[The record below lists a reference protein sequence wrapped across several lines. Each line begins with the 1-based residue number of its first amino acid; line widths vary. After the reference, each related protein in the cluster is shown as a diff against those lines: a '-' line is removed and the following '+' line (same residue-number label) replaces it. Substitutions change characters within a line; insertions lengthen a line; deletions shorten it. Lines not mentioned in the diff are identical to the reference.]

1 MAAKVIAVLNQK
13 GGTSKTTT
21 ATNLASCLAVK
32 HGKRVLLVD
41 LDQQG
46 SATDWAASRPEA
58 EGDAGLIPTV
68 SMGKA
73 LARDLPRVAGGYD
86 YVVVDGVPQISE
98 LTAAAIR
105 AADAVLIP
113 VQPSQYDIWAC
124 GDLVQLV
131 KDRQEIADGRPV
143 AAMMIARAIPGTV
156 LERDVR
162 GTLEAYELP
171 ILRSQTCQRQSYVG
185 GIEQGRSVMD
195 LPDDNKARLE
205 IEALTAELLELTQ

>member
-1 MAAKVIAVLNQK
+1 MAAKVIAILNQK

-21 ATNLASCLAVK
+21 ATNLASCLTVK
-32 HGKRVLLVD
+32 HGFRVLLVD

-46 SATDWAASRPEA
+46 SATDWAAARGEA
-58 EGDAGLIPTV
+58 SDDAGVIPTV

-86 YVVVDGVPQISE
+86 YVVIDGVPQISE

-113 VQPSQYDIWAC
+113 VQPSQYDVWAC

-131 KDRQEIADGRPV
+131 KDRQEIADGRP
-143 AAMMIARAIPGTV
+143 ATAMMIARAIPGTV

-162 GTLEAYELP
+162 TTLEAYEIP
-171 ILRSQTCQRQSYVG
+171 ILRSQTCQRQSYVA

-195 LPDDNKARLE
+195 LPEDNKARIE
-205 IEALTAELLELTQ
+205 IEAVAAEVLELVR